1 MRVVMAKIV
10 SAGLL
15 GFSEA
20 TAHIH
25 SGKLVAFGTET
36 VYGLGGN
43 AVDGEAVARIFRAKG
58 RPSFNP
64 LISHVPQADIA
75 FGLGKPTPLAQMLAA
90 AFWPGPMTLVLE
102 QRENCPISSL
112 ATSGLDSIALR
123 VPGSELARAFLQEVS
138 LPVAAP
144 SANRSG
150 RISPTRADHV
160 QDELGAEADIAMI
173 LDMGPCV
180 EGLESTVIDA
190 RGQKPVILRPGSVT
204 AEMIRDLTGVQL
216 EKAGHDIVSPGQ
228 LASHYAPRT
237 PVALN
242 QSTPKEND
250 AWIGFGDAPQGKA
263 HAVFSFS
270 EKGDLIEAAAS
281 LYDTLRQAD
290 AAGAKRIAI
299 APIPAEGIG
308 TAINDRLSRAAAGSL
323 ALSD

>member
-1 MRVVMAKIV
+1 MAETV
-10 SAGLL
+10 SAEPSR
-15 GFSEA
+15 FSEA
-20 TAHIH
+20 AAHIR

-64 LISHVPQADIA
+64 LISHVPCADIA
-75 FGLGKPTPLAQMLAA
+75 FSLGIPTALAEMLAS

-102 QRENCPISSL
+102 QRENCPVSSL

-123 VPGSELARAFLQEVS
+123 VPGSAPARAFLNEVA

-160 QDELGAEADIAMI
+160 QEELGDIADLALI
-173 LDMGPCV
+173 LDTGPC
-180 EGLESTVIDA
+180 EQGLESTVIDA

-204 AEMIRDLTGVQL
+204 AEMIRDITGVEL
-216 EKAGHDIVSPGQ
+216 EKAGGDVLSPGQ

-237 PVALN
+237 PLVLN
-242 QSTPKEND
+242 QSAPQESD
-250 AWIGFGDAPQGKA
+250 AWIGFGRSENKRA

-270 EKGDLIEAAAS
+270 EKGDLIEAAAR
-281 LYDTLRQAD
+281 LYDTLRKAD
-290 AAGAKRIAI
+290 AAGAERIAI
-299 APIPAEGIG
+299 APIPSGGIG
-308 TAINDRLSRAAAGSL
+308 TAINDRLSRAAADTT

>member
-1 MRVVMAKIV
+1 MRVVMAETV
-10 SAGLL
+10 NAEPAR
-15 GFSEA
+15 FSEA
-20 TAHIH
+20 AAHIR

-64 LISHVPQADIA
+64 LISHVPEAEIA
-75 FGLGKPTPLAQMLAA
+75 FSLGVPTGLAETLAS
-90 AFWPGPMTLVLE
+90 AFWPGPMTLVLG
-102 QRENCPISSL
+102 QRDNCPVSSL

-123 VPGSELARAFLQEVS
+123 VPGSALAGAFLREVA

-160 QDELGAEADIAMI
+160 QEELGDIADLALI
-173 LDMGPCV
+173 LDTGACV

-204 AEMIRDLTGVQL
+204 AEMIRDVTGTDL
-216 EKAGHDIVSPGQ
+216 ENAGDDVLSPGQ
-228 LASHYAPRT
+228 LTSHYAPRT
-237 PVALN
+237 PLVLN
-242 QSTPKEND
+242 QHAPQESD
-250 AWIGFGDAPQGKA
+250 AWIGFGSTEHIRA
-263 HAVFSFS
+263 HAAFTFS
-270 EKGDLIEAAAS
+270 EHGDLIEAAAC
-281 LYDTLRQAD
+281 LYDILRQAD
-290 AAGAKRIAI
+290 AAGAERIAI
-299 APIPAEGIG
+299 APIPSGGIG
-308 TAINDRLSRAAAGSL
+308 TAINDRLSRAAADTA